1 MSEKLLKSLPLLKE
15 CVEALGIDLLPR
27 VESNSISDLFD
38 LMVPLTDWGKVD
50 WIRID
55 RKVDVGKRPEDI
67 IPVLTGLLGGSFDTS
82 VYIVWSSMFIP
93 IIKTDIESIV
103 KNYIDVI
110 CVSFEKFIFNPDVGY
125 VIEILPSRQI
135 TAGLI
140 PNYEE
145 VFLKKK

>member
-1 MSEKLLKSLPLLKE
+1 MSKNFRKCIK
-15 CVEALGIDLLPR
+15 ALGIDPLSEKEANALT
-27 VESNSISDLFD
+27 DLFE

-50 WIRID
+50 WLRID
-55 RKVDVGKRPEDI
+55 RKVDVGKKPENI
-67 IPVLTGLLGGSFDTS
+67 IPSLEKLLGGSFDTS
-82 VYIVWSSMFIP
+82 VYVEWSDAEFYP
-93 IIKTDIESIV
+93 IKTDIESIV

-145 VFLKKK
+145 LFLNKK